1 MDPQDHE
8 RFRDFVDARWS
19 ALLRLANLLT
29 GGDRHEAED
38 LVQIALMKA
47 LGRWRHVDDPEAY
60 VRKVMYR
67 HQVSRWRLRRPHREP
82 TFAAVPEGLGAP
94 DGTAAADLRITVGQA
109 LARLTPRQRTVLVLR
124 YFEDLSETQVA
135 DALGCSVGTVRSTT
149 HRSLAR
155 LRRLAPELGSA
166 DPAAAPPQDP
176 APERTPPGRP
186 QDGNSLKEART

>member
-38 LVQIALMKA
+38 LVQTALMKA
-47 LGRWRHVDDPEAY
+47 LGRWRHIEDPEGY

-67 HQVSRWRLRRPHREP
+67 HQISRWRLRRPHREA
-82 TFAAVPEGLGAP
+82 TFAAPPESFGVT
-94 DGTAAADLRITVGQA
+94 DDTCAADLRITVSQA

-124 YFEDLSETQVA
+124 YFEDLSETEVA
-135 DALGCSVGTVRSTT
+135 GALGCSVGTVRSTT

-155 LRRLAPELGSA
+155 LRRLAPELGS
-166 DPAAAPPQDP
+166 PAQTATT
-176 APERTPPGRP
+176 TP
-186 QDGNSLKEART
+186 NNMSLKGART